1 MSYKIV
7 DSYTTNR
14 FLLRERVTM
23 SGGAAAAAAAA
34 EARRRQE
41 EEEMTSYSEN
51 DLSEGWEFK
60 ILRSNMNAFR
70 KPENLKMYLEE
81 EGRAGWIL
89 VEKFDDNR
97 LRLKRPASARRGDAA
112 LNFDPYR
119 TQVGLSD
126 TRMVLLILGI
136 VFGVIVGVIGLLVLL
151 GLALKYRD
159 GSG

>member
-7 DSYTTNR
+7 GSYTTNR

-23 SGGAAAAAAAA
+23 SGGAAAAAAA

-89 VEKFDDNR
+89 VEKFDDKR
-97 LRLKRPASARRGDAA
+97 LRLKRPASARRGD
-112 LNFDPYR
+112 
-119 TQVGLSD
+119 
-126 TRMVLLILGI
+126 
-136 VFGVIVGVIGLLVLL
+136 
-151 GLALKYRD
+151 
-159 GSG
+159 

>member
-1 MSYKIV
+1 
-7 DSYTTNR
+7 
-14 FLLRERVTM
+14 
-23 SGGAAAAAAAA
+23 
-34 EARRRQE
+34 
-41 EEEMTSYSEN
+41 MTSYSET

-70 KPENLKMYLEE
+70 KPENLKKYLEE
-81 EGRAGWIL
+81 EGRAGWVL

-126 TRMVLLILGI
+126 TGMVFMILAI
-136 VFGVIVGVIGLLVLL
+136 VFGAIVGVIGLLVLL
-151 GLALKYRD
+151 LLAFKK
-159 GSG
+159 

>member
-1 MSYKIV
+1 
-7 DSYTTNR
+7 
-14 FLLRERVTM
+14 M

-34 EARRRQE
+34 AAARRRQE
-41 EEEMTSYSEN
+41 EEEMTGYSES

-70 KPENLKMYLEE
+70 KPENLKKYLEE
-81 EGRAGWIL
+81 EGRAGWVL

-126 TRMVLLILGI
+126 TGMVIMILGI
-136 VFGVIVGVIGLLVLL
+136 VFGAIVGVIGLLVLL
-151 GLALKYRD
+151 GLAFKK
-159 GSG
+159 

>member
-1 MSYKIV
+1 
-7 DSYTTNR
+7 
-14 FLLRERVTM
+14 M
-23 SGGAAAAAAAA
+23 SGGAAAAAAAAA

-41 EEEMTSYSEN
+41 EEEMTTYSEN

-126 TRMVLLILGI
+126 TRMILLILGI
-136 VFGVIVGVIGLLVLL
+136 VFGIIVGAIGLVVLLVL
-151 GLALKYRD
+151 AFK
-159 GSG
+159 

>member
-1 MSYKIV
+1 M
-7 DSYTTNR
+7 
-14 FLLRERVTM
+14 LERVTM
-23 SGGAAAAAAAA
+23 SAGAAAASAAA
-34 EARRRQE
+34 RRQRQE
-41 EEEMTSYSEN
+41 EEEMTAYSEK
-51 DLSEGWEFK
+51 DLAEGWEFK

-70 KPENLKMYLEE
+70 KPENLKKYLEE
-81 EGRAGWIL
+81 ESRAGWVL

-136 VFGVIVGVIGLLVLL
+136 VFGAIVGVIGLLVLL
-151 GLALKYRD
+151 ALALKQ
-159 GSG
+159 

>member
-1 MSYKIV
+1 
-7 DSYTTNR
+7 
-14 FLLRERVTM
+14 M
-23 SGGAAAAAAAA
+23 SGGAAAAAAAAA
-34 EARRRQE
+34 EARRRQEE

-81 EGRAGWIL
+81 EGRAGWVL

-126 TRMVLLILGI
+126 TRMVLVIIGT

-151 GLALKYRD
+151 VLAFKK
-159 GSG
+159 

>member
-1 MSYKIV
+1 
-7 DSYTTNR
+7 
-14 FLLRERVTM
+14 M
-23 SGGAAAAAAAA
+23 SGGAAAAAAA

-70 KPENLKMYLEE
+70 KPENLKKYLEE

-97 LRLKRPASARRGDAA
+97 LRLKRSASARRRDAA

-126 TRMVLLILGI
+126 AGMVFMILGI
-136 VFGVIVGVIGLLVLL
+136 VFGVIIGVIGLVALLVL
-151 GLALKYRD
+151 AFKK
-159 GSG
+159 

>member
-1 MSYKIV
+1 MSV
-7 DSYTTNR
+7 
-14 FLLRERVTM
+14 
-23 SGGAAAAAAAA
+23 GAAATAAA
-34 EARRRQE
+34 EATRRQE
-41 EEEMTSYSEN
+41 EEEMTSYSET

-70 KPENLKMYLEE
+70 KPDNLKTYLEE

-97 LRLKRPASARRGDAA
+97 LRLKSPASARRGDAA

-126 TRMVLLILGI
+126 TRMILVILGI
-136 VFGVIVGVIGLLVLL
+136 VFGVIIGLLVLL
-151 GLALKYRD
+151 GLALKK
-159 GSG
+159 